1 MAHVLTF
8 GGSTLGDE
16 VLAVHGVVERA
27 TPPAVVA
34 ALWAQQAVV
43 QADSVNVVWRPAF
56 RVYVSRSS
64 VFDFLDTMIQFAE
77 LIDAQR
83 RDVQLYDGVT
93 LRKTWPAAALVS
105 VDYPPP
111 PAAARGSWS
120 DQVTL
125 RFVTD
130 QRPT

>member
-1 MAHVLTF
+1 MAHVLKY
-8 GGSTLGDE
+8 GGVTLGDE

-43 QADSVNVVWRPAF
+43 QAESVNVVWRPAF

-64 VFDFLDTMIQFAE
+64 VFEFLDTMIEFAA

-83 RDVQLYDGVT
+83 RDVGLYDGGD
-93 LRKTWPAAALVS
+93 LKKTWPLCALVS
-105 VDYPPP
+105 VEYPRP

-125 RFVTD
+125 HFITD
-130 QRPT
+130 QRPI